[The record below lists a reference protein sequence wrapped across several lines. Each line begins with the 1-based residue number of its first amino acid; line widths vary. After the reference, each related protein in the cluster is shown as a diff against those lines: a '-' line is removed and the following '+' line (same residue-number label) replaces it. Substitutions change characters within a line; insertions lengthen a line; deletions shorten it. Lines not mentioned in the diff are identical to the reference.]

1 MNTKLST
8 LFMALLLSLSGIS
21 QTRNDGL
28 FDMTDIGLQPDSFR
42 SALSNITI
50 NGYYRFMGT
59 YRVMQQQYPE
69 FQGVTNRLFLGDD
82 SNLPQLSMN
91 IGVSPTANTSIS
103 TELYM
108 WTPLTGLGDDYV
120 QGLLLGLNLQG
131 THSTEYG
138 TFTVRTGGIH
148 WHELS
153 PLTFASVTGY
163 NRYSVF
169 ERNPWDPN
177 TRTMEDRYSTFYE
190 NGALTQDERWGQ
202 QAFHGL
208 IIDGVGLPKDLA
220 FSFMHGKSQLNGGAA
235 PLPNN
240 LTGGRIQKG
249 NEDEFVS
256 LNVLASKT
264 YSDSTAEELVGFN
277 FATSEFAFRYKDILR
292 IQGEVGLGNYFAP
305 DYSGQIGEAIDL
317 RFQFQKSFTHFPI
330 EARFFRISPN
340 VINNNGIFFNTS
352 IQEYVQVEDRDVQ
365 TPLLF
370 PFASSLTFIGQLTN
384 NRQGF
389 ILNTDLEFGVHKF
402 SIGYSM
408 AEELIAASD
417 HITYNHPANAL
428 QLSRFW
434 RWDFPTQVGP
444 YDNLNKIYRNVYET
458 IYITDSVSAK
468 GFNSIEVNYKSKW
481 KFLQRDLYVFY
492 LGAFHSVQRDF
503 SPLPQYNRKSYL
515 QSFNHQLEVYY
526 AMTPKVVLSNY
537 LAYDRIFGGENTER
551 DVETLGTKDQ
561 EGISYAIGL
570 DIELAKNTGLY
581 VRHRWMRYRD
591 YSFAL
596 DRYQGAE
603 TSVELK
609 IFF

>member
-1 MNTKLST
+1 
-8 LFMALLLSLSGIS
+8 MALLMSLAVFS
-21 QTRNDGL
+21 QTRNNGL
-28 FDMTDIGLQPDSFR
+28 FDLDDIGLQPDSFQP
-42 SALSNITI
+42 ALSNITI

-59 YRVMQQQYPE
+59 YTVMQQQYPE
-69 FQGVTNRLFLGDD
+69 FQGVSNRLFLGDD
-82 SNLPQLSMN
+82 SNLPQLSLN
-91 IGVSPTANTSIS
+91 IGVSPTSNTSIS

-108 WTPLTGLGDDYV
+108 WTPLTGLEDDYV

-153 PLTFASVTGY
+153 PMTFASVTGY

-177 TRTMEDRYSTFYE
+177 TATMRDRYSAFYE

-208 IIDGVGLPKDLA
+208 ILQGVGLPKDLS

-249 NEDEFVS
+249 NEDEFIS
-256 LNVLASKT
+256 INVLRSKT

-277 FATSEFAFRYKDILR
+277 FGTTEFGVRYKDILR
-292 IQGEVGLGNYFAP
+292 LQGEVGLGNYFAP
-305 DYSGQIGEAIDL
+305 DYSGQVGEAIDL
-317 RFQFQKSFTHFPI
+317 RFQFQKSFTRIPV
-330 EARFFRISPN
+330 ELRYFRISPN

-384 NRQGF
+384 NREGL
-389 ILNTDLEFGVHKF
+389 ILNTDLEFGKHKF
-402 SIGYSM
+402 SVGYSM
-408 AEELIAASD
+408 ASEIIAASD
-417 HITYNHPANAL
+417 HITYGHPANSL

-458 IYITDSVSAK
+458 VYITDSVSAK

-481 KFLQRDLYVFY
+481 KLLQRDLYVFY

-503 SPLPQYNRKSYL
+503 SVLPQYNRSSYL
-515 QSFNHQLEVYY
+515 QSFNHQLELYY
-526 AMTPKVVLSNY
+526 ALTPKIVLSNY
-537 LAYDRIFGGENTER
+537 LAYDRILGGENTER
-551 DVETLGTKDQ
+551 DLESLGTKDQ
-561 EGISYAIGL
+561 EGMSYAIGL

-581 VRHRWMRYRD
+581 LRHRWMSYQDFSYAMDRYR
-591 YSFAL
+591 
-596 DRYQGAE
+596 GAE